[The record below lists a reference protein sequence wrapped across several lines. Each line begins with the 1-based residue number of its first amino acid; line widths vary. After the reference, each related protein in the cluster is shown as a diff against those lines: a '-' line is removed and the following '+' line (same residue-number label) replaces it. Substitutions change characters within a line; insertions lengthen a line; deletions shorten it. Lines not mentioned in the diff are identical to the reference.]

1 MEDGGGQRQRAAVFS
16 PRGGA
21 MAVGYD
27 LAAIQRIVDWIGEVK
42 ARRAEWQKRKP

>member
-1 MEDGGGQRQRAAVFS
+1 MKGVEVSGPQ
-16 PRGGA
+16 GGA

-27 LAAIQRIVDWIGEVK
+27 LAAIQRIVDRIAEVK